1 MTPTCAIE
9 WDSLDGKRSSRDH
22 SCATDFHATLPHR
35 TLVGA
40 GLKQKEETRRPLASL
55 IPSHLAHIPENVK
68 TFEPKTNSVT
78 TTSGRKIGY
87 ESLVVATG
95 LQINW
100 SSIPGLEKALADPSS
115 GVSSIYSYNTAD
127 KVWRDIDGLR
137 SGKAIFTQPAGVIK
151 CAGGE
156 CPISCLSRGPV

>member
-1 MTPTCAIE
+1 M
-9 WDSLDGKRSSRDH
+9 
-22 SCATDFHATLPHR
+22 
-35 TLVGA
+35 
-40 GLKQKEETRRPLASL
+40 KQKEDTRRKLDSL

-68 TFEPKTNSVT
+68 AFEPKTNSLT
-78 TTSGRKIGY
+78 TASGRKIGY

-95 LQINW
+95 LQTNW
-100 SSIPGLEKALADPSS
+100 SSISGLEKALADPNS

-127 KVWRDIDGLR
+127 KVWRDIDALR

-156 CPISCLSRGPV
+156 PGLHCVRNSFKRVYSATKNHVDGLG